1 MGLFHFSKRR
11 LVNEKKPFKKESLW
25 YKAMDEACTVHQ
37 TRTLV
42 ERMKRVTNSQVKPII
57 IRKTP
62 QYSGFGHCSLCDMIV
77 SRKWKWKWKCKQEIT
92 TRTLSILYSVFT
104 INHFICCSCYRKWR
118 WYNGKKAL
126 MPVQHRPCNNFIGS
140 GTGLQNCRG
149 RRLAL
154 HQCVRSVSSPANN
167 SFQAIRTSMTSLY
180 NKTVDDSCHKSHR
193 IPKFLWTF
201 QNQIITLWNW
211 N

>member
-1 MGLFHFSKRR
+1 
-11 LVNEKKPFKKESLW
+11 
-25 YKAMDEACTVHQ
+25 
-37 TRTLV
+37 
-42 ERMKRVTNSQVKPII
+42 
-57 IRKTP
+57 
-62 QYSGFGHCSLCDMIV
+62 
-77 SRKWKWKWKCKQEIT
+77 
-92 TRTLSILYSVFT
+92 
-104 INHFICCSCYRKWR
+104 
-118 WYNGKKAL
+118 

-211 N
+211 NQGKITSFCQRTSCSIGLQLHWCCLYWSHTESAAFHQTQVAFLSASKRRQKIILCRWNKRKIIWHRDGS

>member
-1 MGLFHFSKRR
+1 MNYSFIFFYMIKWGSMTHLNFGGLEVLFKKNMVMGLFHFSKRR

-77 SRKWKWKWKCKQEIT
+77 SRKWKWKCKQEIT
-92 TRTLSILYSVFT
+92 TRTLSICILYLPLT
-104 INHFICCSCYRKWR
+104 ISFVVHATESEGGITVR
-118 WYNGKKAL
+118 
-126 MPVQHRPCNNFIGS
+126 RP
-140 GTGLQNCRG
+140 
-149 RRLAL
+149 
-154 HQCVRSVSSPANN
+154 
-167 SFQAIRTSMTSLY
+167 
-180 NKTVDDSCHKSHR
+180 
-193 IPKFLWTF
+193 
-201 QNQIITLWNW
+201 
-211 N
+211 